1 MWPGE
6 GPCPPPTCRWRHNVV
21 NRHCSPLRLGSGELC
36 GAQPSL
42 NLDLNWMT
50 SGAGALSAPL
60 TQKASF
66 PPADQGRD
74 DHDKVCRTWGRLPQ
88 GPLANRLGGQH
99 AVSSSVPQ
107 ASTCGSLAPKAGAQ
121 PCNAPGLAWG
131 LSREKLPSK
140 RVGLG
145 AQSAC
150 PKVTLGPG
158 QGRCLGLRQV
168 PGGLSS
174 WVNING
180 AQRTAGHVCAQQ
192 IFDLQRL
199 PPYTSSPQV
208 PPHYPHSG
216 QVPPTTLDL
225 VGLVNRSLGN
235 AGTSGSALVLEERD
249 TDPWA
254 LPELKDTGQSWKEL
268 SLAGRVLRVV
278 IGFLKACGLLGSL
291 YLFICSLDILSSAFQ
306 LLGSKVAGDI
316 FKDNMVL
323 SNPVAGLVIGV
334 LVTVLV
340 QSSSTSSSI
349 VVSMVAS
356 KLLTVQASVPII
368 MGVNVGTS
376 ITSTLV
382 SMAQSGDRDEFR
394 RAFGGSAV
402 HSIFNWLTVLLLLP
416 LESAMAPLE
425 RLSAL
430 ALGTTSLQ
438 PGGRAPDILKVLT
451 QPLTHLV
458 VQLDANVI
466 TGSAT
471 GNATNS
477 SLVKRWCGTR
487 GEMTTGNGSNCGVAT
502 SDSCPE
508 RNSSAALEH
517 LPCHHLFAGT
527 ALTDLAVGFIL
538 LAASLL
544 GLCSCLVL
552 LVKLLN
558 SVLRGRVAQAVRT
571 VINADFPFPFGWL
584 SGYLAILVGASL
596 TFMLQSSSVFT
607 AAIVPL
613 MGVRVI
619 SLERAYPLFLG
630 SNIGTTTTALLAA
643 LASPADMLL
652 SAVQVALIHFF
663 FNLGGILLWYVV
675 PVLRLPI
682 PLAKRFGDLTAQYR
696 WVAIAYLLLS
706 FLLLPLAT
714 FGLSLAGGTVLA
726 AVGGPLAGLVLF
738 VVLINVLQQHRP
750 AWLPHH
756 VRSWAWLPLWLR
768 SLEPWDRLV
777 SRCCPCRA
785 RSPPRATA
793 KEAHCHENP
802 EVLASQQ
809 L

>member
-1 MWPGE
+1 MP
-6 GPCPPPTCRWRHNVV
+6 N
-21 NRHCSPLRLGSGELC
+21 
-36 GAQPSL
+36 SL
-42 NLDLNWMT
+42 T
-50 SGAGALSAPL
+50 
-60 TQKASF
+60 
-66 PPADQGRD
+66 
-74 DHDKVCRTWGRLPQ
+74 
-88 GPLANRLGGQH
+88 
-99 AVSSSVPQ
+99 
-107 ASTCGSLAPKAGAQ
+107 
-121 PCNAPGLAWG
+121 
-131 LSREKLPSK
+131 
-140 RVGLG
+140 
-145 AQSAC
+145 
-150 PKVTLGPG
+150 
-158 QGRCLGLRQV
+158 
-168 PGGLSS
+168 
-174 WVNING
+174 
-180 AQRTAGHVCAQQ
+180 
-192 IFDLQRL
+192 
-199 PPYTSSPQV
+199 
-208 PPHYPHSG
+208 SG

-235 AGTSGSALVLEERD
+235 AGTRSPTAKVSACLCPPIRPCPIALGTSGSALVLEERD

-652 SAVQVALIHFF
+652 SAVQEPDQSPGLGGQVNSGMRRIGVTRHEVALIHFF

>member
-1 MWPGE
+1 M
-6 GPCPPPTCRWRHNVV
+6 
-21 NRHCSPLRLGSGELC
+21 
-36 GAQPSL
+36 
-42 NLDLNWMT
+42 
-50 SGAGALSAPL
+50 
-60 TQKASF
+60 
-66 PPADQGRD
+66 
-74 DHDKVCRTWGRLPQ
+74 
-88 GPLANRLGGQH
+88 
-99 AVSSSVPQ
+99 
-107 ASTCGSLAPKAGAQ
+107 
-121 PCNAPGLAWG
+121 
-131 LSREKLPSK
+131 
-140 RVGLG
+140 
-145 AQSAC
+145 
-150 PKVTLGPG
+150 
-158 QGRCLGLRQV
+158 QV
-168 PGGLSS
+168 PGAPRPRSPPASAHPSGPVPLLWVSRERGSSQSPESLQGLM
-174 WVNING
+174 
-180 AQRTAGHVCAQQ
+180 TALLGPHK
-192 IFDLQRL
+192 LEGPGSLL
-199 PPYTSSPQV
+199 PAAEPHQAPIHSPLHPLLPHLRV
-208 PPHYPHSG
+208 PREWLGPWSFLI
-216 QVPPTTLDL
+216 PTP
-225 VGLVNRSLGN
+225 

-402 HSIFNWLTVLLLLP
+402 HSIFNWLTVLILLP

-487 GEMTTGNGSNCGVAT
+487 GEMTTGNGSNCGVAA

-756 VRSWAWLPLWLR
+756 LRSWAWLPLWLR

>member
-1 MWPGE
+1 MP
-6 GPCPPPTCRWRHNVV
+6 N
-21 NRHCSPLRLGSGELC
+21 
-36 GAQPSL
+36 SL
-42 NLDLNWMT
+42 T
-50 SGAGALSAPL
+50 
-60 TQKASF
+60 
-66 PPADQGRD
+66 
-74 DHDKVCRTWGRLPQ
+74 
-88 GPLANRLGGQH
+88 
-99 AVSSSVPQ
+99 
-107 ASTCGSLAPKAGAQ
+107 
-121 PCNAPGLAWG
+121 
-131 LSREKLPSK
+131 
-140 RVGLG
+140 
-145 AQSAC
+145 
-150 PKVTLGPG
+150 
-158 QGRCLGLRQV
+158 
-168 PGGLSS
+168 
-174 WVNING
+174 
-180 AQRTAGHVCAQQ
+180 
-192 IFDLQRL
+192 
-199 PPYTSSPQV
+199 
-208 PPHYPHSG
+208 SG

-402 HSIFNWLTVLLLLP
+402 HSIFNWLTVLILLP

-487 GEMTTGNGSNCGVAT
+487 GEMTTGNGSNCGVAA

-517 LPCHHLFAGT
+517 LPCEARRLPLPLPTPQAGHHSPAPTLPPGHHLFAGT

-652 SAVQVALIHFF
+652 SAVQEPDQSPGLGGQVNSGMRRIGVTRHEVALIHFF

-756 VRSWAWLPLWLR
+756 LRSWAWLPLWLR